1 MSITESQNQPIKNEN
16 NPKPAHTTTDL
27 EILFFE
33 FLATDLAD
41 CQETRNRMLV
51 SYTYIMQLLKEQS

>member
-1 MSITESQNQPIKNEN
+1 MPETTL
-16 NPKPAHTTTDL
+16 TTTNEINYRPKHAIKDL

-41 CQETRNRMLV
+41 CQETRNRMIV
-51 SYTYIMQLLKEQS
+51 SYNYMISLLEQNK

>member
-1 MSITESQNQPIKNEN
+1 MSITKPQNQPVANEN
-16 NPKPAHTTTDL
+16 NPKPAHATTDL

-41 CQETRNRMLV
+41 CQETRNRILV
-51 SYTYIMQLLKEQS
+51 SYNYMRQLLKEQS